1 MYGLLLIWAGRGC
14 GWTGRAWGGVTGSE
28 EEEDLV
34 GEGVAGEKGW

>member
-14 GWTGRAWGGVTGSE
+14 GWWLCGGVSGSEE

>member
-1 MYGLLLIWAGRGC
+1 MYGLLLIWAGRAC
-14 GWTGRAWGGVTGSE
+14 GRWPCGGVSGSE